1 LNFLILCIAQGVVPH
16 TYLKWLP
23 MKVTY
28 VLYWIFFLH
37 FGNDIWDIP
46 NWDAT
51 NKTYIIFWNSLN
63 TIFLEFVS
71 SMVEMKMHYS
81 LFFFAWVSGWTKTE
95 AIDSLIRKSGY
106 NGPITDEL
114 RMQLQLTR
122 YQSTLFTM
130 HYSEYVSYVK
140 ERRGEAP
147 ILAAKSPH
155 Y

>member
-1 LNFLILCIAQGVVPH
+1 
-16 TYLKWLP
+16 
-23 MKVTY
+23 
-28 VLYWIFFLH
+28 
-37 FGNDIWDIP
+37 
-46 NWDAT
+46 
-51 NKTYIIFWNSLN
+51 
-63 TIFLEFVS
+63 
-71 SMVEMKMHYS
+71 MVEVNMHS
-81 LFFFAWVSGWTKTE
+81 LLFFFAWVSGWTKKE

-147 ILAAKSPH
+147 ILAAKSPN

>member
-1 LNFLILCIAQGVVPH
+1 MH
-16 TYLKWLP
+16 
-23 MKVTY
+23 
-28 VLYWIFFLH
+28 
-37 FGNDIWDIP
+37 
-46 NWDAT
+46 
-51 NKTYIIFWNSLN
+51 SL
-63 TIFLEFVS
+63 
-71 SMVEMKMHYS
+71 
-81 LFFFAWVSGWTKTE
+81 LFFFAWVSGWTKKE

-147 ILAAKSPH
+147 ILAAKSPN

>member
-1 LNFLILCIAQGVVPH
+1 MILCIAQGVVPH

-46 NWDAT
+46 NWDAR
-51 NKTYIIFWNSLN
+51 NKFTSSFENSVNLFHPWWKWRCIIPCFSL
-63 TIFLEFVS
+63 LG
-71 SMVEMKMHYS
+71 
-81 LFFFAWVSGWTKTE
+81 VSGWTKTE

-140 ERRGEAP
+140 ERRSEAP